1 MQLII
6 NADDFGLTA
15 GINSAIVEAMQSGL
29 VTSTT
34 LMVNQEGTD
43 DAIELMHQHELE
55 NIGLH
60 VNITSGKAVSDP
72 KDIPDLVDENGRF
85 LGRSHLVLECESI
98 PSSQV
103 YLEAMNQYKA
113 AISKGVKLAHVD
125 SHHFAAFLPN
135 LINGF
140 VQFANEVGLPTR
152 RPDYYDQDLTT
163 LNVPTT
169 DQFSSH
175 FYAGRATEAG
185 FKQTILE
192 LKEIAPNGTAE
203 IMAHPAYYDSELDA
217 VSSYTA
223 QRELELNVLLSPT
236 LREWLD
242 SQGVGLISFNDITR
256 NHNEEY

>member
-1 MQLII
+1 MKLII
-6 NADDFGLTA
+6 NADDFGLTT
-15 GINSAIVEAMQSGL
+15 GTNSAIVEAMKNGM

-34 LMVNQEGTD
+34 LMVNQSGTD
-43 DAIELMHQHELE
+43 EAVELINKYSLE

-60 VNITSGKAVSDP
+60 VNITSGKAVSNP
-72 KDIPDLVDENGRF
+72 NDIPDLVDQDGMF
-85 LGRSHLVLECESI
+85 LGRAHLIDAADSI
-98 PSSQV
+98 PSCQV
-103 YLEAMNQYKA
+103 YLEAMNQYNA
-113 AISKGVKLAHVD
+113 AISKGVKLVHVD

-135 LINGF
+135 LRDGF

-152 RPDYYDQDLTT
+152 RPDYYDQDLTS
-163 LNVPTT
+163 LSVPTT
-169 DQFSSH
+169 DQFSGK
-175 FYAGRATEAG
+175 FYAARATEEG

-203 IMAHPAYYDSELDA
+203 IMAHPAYYDSDLDA

-256 NHNEEY
+256 NYNEEC